1 MEINDTLIEKLSD
14 LSRLSF
20 DGEAR
25 SAIKSDLEKMIAFV
39 EKLNELDTSA
49 VEPLIYMTDEKLTL
63 RKDAV
68 GLELTQE
75 EALKNAPSKDSD
87 YFKVPKVLDK

>member
-68 GLELTQE
+68 GPELPQE